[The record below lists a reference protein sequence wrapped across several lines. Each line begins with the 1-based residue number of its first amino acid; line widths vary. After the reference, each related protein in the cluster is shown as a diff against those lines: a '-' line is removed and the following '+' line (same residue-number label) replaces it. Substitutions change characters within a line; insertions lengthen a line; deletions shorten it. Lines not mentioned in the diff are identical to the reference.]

1 MKKYF
6 LQVVLAALVA
16 TTPVNA
22 WNNELSAL
30 AIGGLTI
37 VGLAGAL
44 SVPDYLKQK
53 DLDSYKNQF
62 AEISQTITV
71 FSKKYATE
79 QEFIAFHHNDK
90 ELEQKLSKLIDA
102 KNISVERYF
111 EEMQKDLLALIQTSA
126 QAKAQALTYS
136 QKQEYQHLAHASASQ
151 AQEIENLTKE
161 IQKWQQIALKQK
173 KFLELHELV
182 NKKLNHKYDVEL
194 QLYKKY
200 GSKQSPEYFNQLII
214 LARLKSPQALF
225 PLLRYVKNIET
236 DVKQLKNHL
245 PTQVN
250 ASGNSFEYQ
259 THQSGIHLYSALH
272 LAYQTTTSSD
282 RYSQELSEQNT
293 QEERQRLTIA
303 QEKIAAAKEKEA
315 AALERDSK
323 ARLLEAK
330 NRDAQLQLEFLGI
343 PEMKREIS
351 RLKNQ
356 VLASAR
362 VIEEQRT
369 EKQLLSQQNKT
380 LDNQLIS
387 AIKKINE
394 AHTLLSQ
401 AEEKIEKPDLNPESD
416 EYKKQLIDLIKT
428 AKEKLG

>member
-62 AEISQTITV
+62 AEISQTITE
-71 FSKKYATE
+71 FSKKYVTE
-79 QEFIAFHHNDK
+79 QEFIAFHHNVK

-111 EEMQKDLLALIQTSA
+111 DEMQKDLLVLIQASA
-126 QAKAQALTYS
+126 QAKAQAVTYS
-136 QKQEYQHLAHASASQ
+136 QKQEYQYLAHASASQ

-194 QLYKKY
+194 QLYNKY

-303 QEKIAAAKEKEA
+303 KEKEA

-351 RLKNQ
+351 QLKNQ

-369 EKQLLSQQNKT
+369 EKQLLTQQNKT
-380 LDNQLIS
+380 LDNQLVS

-394 AHTLLSQ
+394 AYTLLSR
-401 AEEKIEKPDLNPESD
+401 AEEKIENPDLNPESD
-416 EYKKQLIDLIKT
+416 EYKEQLLNLIKA

>member
-1 MKKYF
+1 
-6 LQVVLAALVA
+6 
-16 TTPVNA
+16 
-22 WNNELSAL
+22 
-30 AIGGLTI
+30 
-37 VGLAGAL
+37 
-44 SVPDYLKQK
+44 
-53 DLDSYKNQF
+53 
-62 AEISQTITV
+62 
-71 FSKKYATE
+71 
-79 QEFIAFHHNDK
+79 
-90 ELEQKLSKLIDA
+90 
-102 KNISVERYF
+102 
-111 EEMQKDLLALIQTSA
+111 MQKDLLVLIQASA
-126 QAKAQALTYS
+126 QAKAQAVTYS

-194 QLYKKY
+194 QLYNKY

-225 PLLRYVKNIET
+225 PLLGYVKNIET

-303 QEKIAAAKEKEA
+303 KEKEA

-351 RLKNQ
+351 QLKNQ

-369 EKQLLSQQNKT
+369 EKQLLTQQNKT
-380 LDNQLIS
+380 LDNQLVS

-394 AHTLLSQ
+394 AIHYSLGQ
-401 AEEKIEKPDLNPESD
+401 
-416 EYKKQLIDLIKT
+416 KKKLKSPVLIQNRMNTKSNCLI
-428 AKEKLG
+428 